1 MQKIVVL
8 NPKGGSGKTTIAT
21 NLASYF
27 AVEKLR
33 PTLMDM
39 DAQGSSTHW
48 LGKRTQEQPLIHG
61 IAAYERNTGMTR
73 SFATRLPLDTERLVV
88 DTPAAVEPQ
97 KLPDI
102 TRHATA
108 VLVPVLPSDI
118 DIHAAAKC
126 ISNLLLI
133 AKLRRDEQR
142 IAVIANRVKK
152 QTLVYKSLMRFLEN
166 LHIPVIATLRDSQ
179 AYIRSAETGLGV
191 FEMKPAGV
199 REDLEQWLPLVGW
212 LAQRKPL
219 PIEPGTPAITSAPTT
234 APKTATTSLE
244 SLVSPAGQDARV
256 PEAQGRAEAPTG
268 QNPRMPG
275 ASGRTGPDDEHEAR
289 ISGAQGR
296 AGPAPPPAKPALTQA
311 IAAPSARPKPATEPL
326 PELSPAAVTNAL
338 ASSASA
344 LTPRGSGA
352 TKKIARS
359 ESLLPS
365 LLRRVFG

>member
-27 AVEKLR
+27 AVEKLS

-48 LGKRTQEQPLIHG
+48 LSKRTQEQPLIHG

-73 SFATRLPLDTERLVV
+73 SFATRLPLNTERLVV

-102 TRHATA
+102 TRNATA

-152 QTLVYKSLMRFLEN
+152 QTLIYKSLMKFLEN
-166 LHIPVIATLRDSQ
+166 LQIPVIATLRDSQ
-179 AYIRSAETGLGV
+179 AYIRSAETGYGV
-191 FEMKPAGV
+191 FEMKPHGV

-212 LAQRKPL
+212 LARRKPL
-219 PIEPGTPAITSAPTT
+219 LIEPGTPAITSMLTSAPR
-234 APKTATTSLE
+234 TATTSLP
-244 SLVSPAGQDARV
+244 SMA
-256 PEAQGRAEAPTG
+256 
-268 QNPRMPG
+268 
-275 ASGRTGPDDEHEAR
+275 
-289 ISGAQGR
+289 
-296 AGPAPPPAKPALTQA
+296 PPAKPVLAQAL
-311 IAAPSARPKPATEPL
+311 AATPVRPKPAAEPST
-326 PELSPAAVTNAL
+326 PPQLSPDAVMNAI
-338 ASSASA
+338 ASPASA
-344 LTPRGSGA
+344 LTPRGSSGA
-352 TKKIARS
+352 KIERS

-365 LLRRVFG
+365 LLRRVFR

>member
-48 LGKRTQEQPLIHG
+48 LSKRTSEQPLIHG
-61 IAAYERNTGMTR
+61 IAGFERNTGSTR
-73 SFATRLPLDTERLVV
+73 SFATRLPQDTQRLVV
-88 DTPAAVEPQ
+88 DTPAAVEAQ
-97 KLPDI
+97 KLPDL
-102 TRHATA
+102 TRNATA

-126 ISNLLLI
+126 ITNLLLI
-133 AKLRRDEQR
+133 AKVRRDEHR

-152 QTLVYKSLMRFLEN
+152 QTLIYKSLMKFLEKMQ
-166 LHIPVIATLRDSQ
+166 IPVVATLRDSQ

-191 FEMKPAGV
+191 FEMKPNLV

-219 PIEPGTPAITSAPTT
+219 HIEPGTPAITSALTSAPKVATVTLESVAPSIDIATPSALAPVAAPVAPIARAPTT
-234 APKTATTSLE
+234 GSTSTRLN
-244 SLVSPAGQDARV
+244 PDAV
-256 PEAQGRAEAPTG
+256 V
-268 QNPRMPG
+268 N
-275 ASGRTGPDDEHEAR
+275 S
-289 ISGAQGR
+289 
-296 AGPAPPPAKPALTQA
+296 
-311 IAAPSARPKPATEPL
+311 
-326 PELSPAAVTNAL
+326 L
-338 ASSASA
+338 ASPASA
-344 LTPRGSGA
+344 LTKRSGNS
-352 TKKIARS
+352 KLERS